1 MRCLMDLPSDDAVP
15 FVRPYARTRGRTRSD
30 FDLPIEA
37 LVTTTNG
44 ATSGDAQLNPEHRP
58 IAELCVQVQSVAEV
72 AARLALPLG
81 VARVLLGDMARIG
94 LVSVHTTAG
103 DETGQPEV
111 ALLEKVLSGLRQL

>member
-1 MRCLMDLPSDDAVP
+1 MDLPSDDAVP
-15 FVRPYARTRGRTRSD
+15 IVRPYARTRGRTRSD
-30 FDLPIEA
+30 YDLPIEA
-37 LVTTTNG
+37 LVTTNDG
-44 ATSGDAQLNPEHRP
+44 ATASAPFVNPEHRP

-72 AARLALPLG
+72 AAKLSLPLG

-94 LVSVHTTAG
+94 LVFVHTTAG

>member
-1 MRCLMDLPSDDAVP
+1 MDLPSDDAVP
-15 FVRPYARTRGRTRSD
+15 IVRPYARTRGRTRSD
-30 FDLPIEA
+30 YDLPIEA
-37 LVTTTNG
+37 LVTTTDG
-44 ATSGDAQLNPEHRP
+44 AASADAQLNPEHRP

-72 AARLALPLG
+72 AARLTLPLG

-103 DETGQPEV
+103 DETGQPEL

>member
-1 MRCLMDLPSDDAVP
+1 MDIPSDDADP

-30 FDLPIEA
+30 YDLPIEA
-37 LVTTTNG
+37 LVTTTDG
-44 ATSGDAQLNPEHRP
+44 AADGNSQMNPEFRP

-72 AARLALPLG
+72 AARLTLPLG

-94 LVSVHTTAG
+94 LVHVHTTAG

>member
-1 MRCLMDLPSDDAVP
+1 MDLPSDDAVP

-30 FDLPIEA
+30 YDLPIEA
-37 LVTTTNG
+37 LVTTTDG
-44 ATSGDAQLNPEHRP
+44 ALDGSTPMNPEFRP
-58 IAELCVQVQSVAEV
+58 IADLCVQVQSVAEV
-72 AARLALPLG
+72 AARLTLPLG

-94 LVSVHTTAG
+94 LVYVHTTAG

>member
-1 MRCLMDLPSDDAVP
+1 MEDPSDDATP

-30 FDLPIEA
+30 YDLPIEA
-37 LVTTTNG
+37 LVTTVGTAAEDG
-44 ATSGDAQLNPEHRP
+44 RMNPEHRP
-58 IAELCVQVQSVAEV
+58 IAALCTQVQSVAEV

-94 LVSVHTTAG
+94 LVTVHTTAG